1 VSHAAAPPFTTQLRS
16 RPEGIRLGTGNE
28 PVVTFRVQ
36 VPEVWDTIRVDA
48 PADTPVSVVKERALQ
63 ALMPDDASQH
73 ADYVMKLAGWEVL
86 DERVSLADAGAK
98 HGSIFLLTSRRRRPV
113 R

>member
-1 VSHAAAPPFTTQLRS
+1 MSVPFTAQLRS
-16 RPEGIRLGTGNE
+16 RPEVIRLGTESE
-28 PVVTFRVQ
+28 PVITIRVQ
-36 VPEVWDTIRVDA
+36 VPEVWDTVRIDA

-63 ALMPDDASQH
+63 ALMPDEAGDLAG
-73 ADYVMKLAGWEVL
+73 YVMKLAGWEVL

-98 HGSIFLLTSRRRRPV
+98 HGSIFLLTNRRRRPV